1 MRVAVYSHLLSVSNN
16 FSMDANADTFL
27 YYAIDTALHRLDCA
41 SLPQL
46 RECRVVRLM
55 GAG

>member
-27 YYAIDTALHRLDCA
+27 IDTALHRLDCV

-46 RECRVVRLM
+46 RECRVVRLV